1 MKKTMIVIGSISL
14 VLLGNALLN
23 RFIFVPTGGGTS
35 KSIEESMK
43 LEVYCNT
50 YELISQF
57 GCNDTSG
64 LILKEA
70 WGEKEWVYDKG
81 NKIAICPNGGYQ
93 IVLKW
98 ENWNAKYNDGSF
110 FKSVDDYGTGGVG
123 GNRVSVSRKTL
134 PDTITYYLL
143 PGEPGLMNVNE
154 KAQLE
159 SKAISCFTLVKKVS
173 R

>member
-1 MKKTMIVIGSISL
+1 MKKTIIIVGLIAL
-14 VLLGNALLN
+14 VLLVNMLLN
-23 RFIFVPTGGGTS
+23 MFVFIPTGAGTAM
-35 KSIEESMK
+35 SIDESRK
-43 LEVYCNT
+43 LGVYCNT
-50 YELISQF
+50 YELINQF

-64 LILKEA
+64 LVLKEV
-70 WGEKEWVYDKG
+70 WGEKAWGYGKG
-81 NKIAICPNGGYQ
+81 RKSFTSPNGGYQ

-98 ENWNAKYNDGSF
+98 ENWNVKYNDGSF

-123 GNRVSVSRKTL
+123 GNRVSASRKTL

-143 PGEPGLMNVNE
+143 HYEPGLMKVTD

-173 R
+173 N